1 CGVLN
6 GAITDARLRWQQ
18 WHPGLGACPRL
29 PNDAWLPLLLVER
42 GAPAALAALAGHHA
56 LAVVDGGRDA
66 LVLARDAMGEKPLW
80 VARAGGRVVAFAST
94 LPALAA
100 LGVAAELPAAAVA
113 EFFARGSAGSAVA
126 ADPDL
131 TLHDDLAGVDA
142 GERLVPRAAPLGAA
156 HASAG
161 DLAAALTAA
170 TARCADA
177 AEPLALCLSGGL
189 DSSCLAAVLGE
200 LGRKVRGYQFR
211 AAGDPGD
218 ERAAA
223 AAVAAH
229 TGLALRPV
237 DGGPEVLDPL
247 PRLTAHW
254 GLPLGDPSVLALHA
268 LANAAAADGVRVLL
282 SGEGSDEAL
291 LGYARHR
298 ALALLPRRGLR
309 WLPAPAW
316 SMRRAARAWRALA
329 AADPYAELLAV
340 PPPAFRREVLTGD
353 VATAPPLPEG
363 PGADPLQRA
372 RRLDQRWYLRRDLLP
387 KLDVAAM
394 AAQVEGRCPY
404 LDAAFRAA
412 AAAIPERRALGKAP
426 LRAAFAARP
435 PAGGT
440 AQKKRGFARPLHRWF
455 RRQRPW

>member
-1 CGVLN
+1 PRSPLALTAGPVAALAAGRPARPDCAPCAASSACAVRGSPAGRPRPRGRSRARSHGCARAAAPVRRPPPPATSCSPARCSARPAITDRGGRQPLARRGSRLCGVLN

-80 VARAGGRVVAFAST
+80 VARAGGRGGAFAAT

-100 LGVAAELPAAAVA
+100 LGGAAELPAAAVA

-131 TLHDDLAGVDA
+131 TLHDDLAGVDD
-142 GERLVPRAAPLGAA
+142 GERLVPPAALLGAA

-282 SGEGSDEAL
+282 SGEGSDEAP
-291 LGYARHR
+291 LG
-298 ALALLPRRGLR
+298 
-309 WLPAPAW
+309 
-316 SMRRAARAWRALA
+316 
-329 AADPYAELLAV
+329 
-340 PPPAFRREVLTGD
+340 
-353 VATAPPLPEG
+353 
-363 PGADPLQRA
+363 
-372 RRLDQRWYLRRDLLP
+372 
-387 KLDVAAM
+387 
-394 AAQVEGRCPY
+394 
-404 LDAAFRAA
+404 
-412 AAAIPERRALGKAP
+412 
-426 LRAAFAARP
+426 
-435 PAGGT
+435 
-440 AQKKRGFARPLHRWF
+440 
-455 RRQRPW
+455 